1 MIEDTQKFTVYIGD
15 GFDSIL
21 ENSCQKIITERERD
35 REEGK
40 WIASSLNDKYY
51 TLTI

>member
-21 ENSCQKIITERERD
+21 ENSCQKIIRERER
-35 REEGK
+35 EKKGGGNGSHQ
-40 WIASSLNDKYY
+40 A
-51 TLTI
+51 